1 MGRGESGGLYGEAA
15 RFSAESDGGRV
26 LEALVSRLRRLGA
39 THVLITGLPLPRRG
53 MAKLVVRI
61 DWPDLRSGGHLL
73 DVAASDPLLSCCL
86 AKDRPFVLRGG
97 MLHPLSS
104 DDAPPPSSA
113 LAGSDLLAAAGGATA
128 SLVVVPMRE
137 PRPWQG
143 CVVLAG
149 GALAITPE
157 ALDELSYFCK
167 AALQGLAR
175 VGWLERCRPGDL
187 SDRERHVLALTAIGK
202 TAGEIAELLAI
213 SQRTVHAHLQNA
225 ADKMN
230 ASNKTHT
237 VIEALRHGQITL

>member
-15 RFSAESDGGRV
+15 RFSVECDGSRV
-26 LEALVSRLRRLGA
+26 LEALENRLRRLGA

-61 DWPDLRSGGHLL
+61 DWPDLRCGGHLL
-73 DVAASDPLLSCCL
+73 DIAASDPLLSCCL
-86 AKDRPFVLRGG
+86 SKDRPFVLRGG
-97 MLHPLSS
+97 VLHALSP
-104 DDAPPPSSA
+104 DDAPTAASA
-113 LAGSDLLAAAGGATA
+113 VAGSDLLAAAGGEAA
-128 SLVVVPMRE
+128 SLVVLPMRE
-137 PRPWQG
+137 PRPWLG
-143 CVVLAG
+143 RVILAG
-149 GALAITPE
+149 GTLATTPD
-157 ALDELSYFCK
+157 ALDELSYFCR
-167 AALQGLAR
+167 AALHGLAR
-175 VGWLERCRPGDL
+175 IGWLERARPGDL
-187 SDRERHVLALTAIGK
+187 SDRERHVLSLTAIGK

>member
-15 RFSAESDGGRV
+15 RFSVESDGGRV

-73 DVAASDPLLSCCL
+73 DVVSSDPLLSCCL

-97 MLHPLSS
+97 VVHPHAPDEASASS
-104 DDAPPPSSA
+104 PAVV
-113 LAGSDLLAAAGGATA
+113 GSDLLAAAGGAAA
-128 SLVVVPMRE
+128 SLVVLPMRE

-143 CVVLAG
+143 CVILAG
-149 GALAITPE
+149 ANLPTTPE
-157 ALDELSYFCK
+157 ALDELSYFCR

-175 VGWLERCRPGDL
+175 VGWLERARPGDL
-187 SDRERHVLALTAIGK
+187 SDRERHVLSLTAIGK